1 MKARVHL
8 REVVFA
14 AGGEMAA
21 ASSARCFRESMRAC
35 GARPALPGR
44 TRRLREDGSEKSVRL
59 RCRWY
64 VAEQLLRFEPC
75 QLSLLNLCA
84 RLGRELFE
92 GEDGRAQ
99 RRTTLRRRHCGVEV
113 EDDGRALRHRM
124 RRGKRKIFVEAKW
137 GHRNGDGPCVVK
149 DNLATRRLQGQ
160 VVRGGKHAR
169 RVGDGGRRRIEA
181 HVLLRGRAIQVGRGQ
196 HHALP
201 FPGLLALECLGLV
214 GGQEARYAIKLR
226 PIVRAP
232 LLCLL
237 IQLG

>member
-124 RRGKRKIFVEAKW
+124 LGRAG
-137 GHRNGDGPCVVK
+137 G
-149 DNLATRRLQGQ
+149 
-160 VVRGGKHAR
+160 RGGSVRDPVRWRKS
-169 RVGDGGRRRIEA
+169 GENNETTGCM
-181 HVLLRGRAIQVGRGQ
+181 GRGIP
-196 HHALP
+196 A
-201 FPGLLALECLGLV
+201 G
-214 GGQEARYAIKLR
+214 
-226 PIVRAP
+226 
-232 LLCLL
+232 
-237 IQLG
+237 